1 MRGKERFSAPGKE
14 SRHGSCALALG
25 AFRGSHTRSLAGG
38 SPRIHAGKGAL
49 QRSGERISTWIMR
62 FSAGAFPGS
71 HPRSLAGGS
80 PRIHA
85 GEGALQRSG
94 ERISTWIMRFSAGG
108 FSRFS
113 HTLFSRSVNRRSTSR
128 SGSIYRF
135 FFFSARY
142 SLITWSIWRG
152 VSLLVPLRFD
162 SSPMIRSTSGS
173 GAASFT

>member
-25 AFRGSHTRSLAGG
+25 LSARWEPPHSCGGRSASALRERISTLIMRFSAGAFRGSHTRSLAGG
-38 SPRIHAGKGAL
+38 SPRIHAGEGAL
-49 QRSGERISTWIMR
+49 QRSGERISTLIMR
-62 FSAGAFPGS
+62 FSAGAFRGS
-71 HPRSLAGGS
+71 HTRSLAGGS

-113 HTLFSRSVNRRSTSR
+113 HPLFSRWEPPHSCGGRSA
-128 SGSIYRF
+128 
-135 FFFSARY
+135 SA
-142 SLITWSIWRG
+142 LRG
-152 VSLLVPLRFD
+152 KNLDMDHAL
-162 SSPMIRSTSGS
+162 
-173 GAASFT
+173 